1 MRSKIVAAAILL
13 CSFVLCMTSN
23 IYAVDTTSVLIGDTT
38 VTFDTGW
45 YVLDDGRD
53 KEACEVDRFA
63 DVRMNE
69 ESIDTYNGIYILNRN
84 FMFEPISISTESAD
98 EYASIVNEFAKALPE
113 VNVYNMI
120 VPDAYELFAPTD
132 YSTNQLKSMEYVYK
146 HIDDSVTPVR
156 IVNALADH
164 RSEKLYFYM
173 DHHWTQRGAYY
184 AWERF
189 MQIKEENV
197 PQLSEFSKNDTWFT
211 GSLAQSIAEDERDY
225 YIDSDTELLERFMP
239 VYDTVGAAYRDMY
252 MQDKIYDIETV
263 NTGFSNYVSFI
274 TGDNPLSV
282 VVSGVDN
289 GKSIAIIKES
299 VGNAL
304 ATWAVNNY
312 EYVYVID
319 IRGFEPENFSI
330 RDFYDFAHF
339 DDLLIES
346 YPVTIESADLRN
358 SIKGLL

>member
-1 MRSKIVAAAILL
+1 MKSKILAAAILS
-13 CSFVLCMTSN
+13 CSIVTCMTTN
-23 IYAVDTTSVLIGDTT
+23 IYAADTTSVLIGNTT

-69 ESIDTYNGIYILNRN
+69 ESVDTYNGIYILNRN
-84 FMFEPISISTESAD
+84 FMFEPVSISMESAN
-98 EYASIVNEFAKALPE
+98 EYAEIVNEFAKAVPKS
-113 VNVYNMI
+113 NVYNMI

-132 YSTNQLKSMEYVYK
+132 YSTNQIESIECIYK
-146 HIDDSVTPVR
+146 HLDESVTPVR
-156 IVNALADH
+156 IVNALANH
-164 RSEKLYFYM
+164 RSEKLYFYT

-189 MQIKEENV
+189 MQIKGENV
-197 PQLSEFSKNDTWFT
+197 PALSEFAKNDTWFT
-211 GSLAQSIAEDERDY
+211 GSMAAGIAEEERDY

-239 VYDTVGAAYRDMY
+239 IYDTIGAAYRDMH
-252 MQDKIYDIETV
+252 MQDKIYDIKTV
-263 NTGFSNYVSFI
+263 NTGFDNYVSFI

-282 VVSGVDN
+282 IESSVNN

-312 EYVYVID
+312 EYVYIID
-319 IRGFEPENFSI
+319 IRGFEPDNFSI
-330 RDFYDFAHF
+330 GEFYELTHF

-346 YPVTIESADLRN
+346 YPVTVESTDLRN
-358 SIKGLL
+358 SLEGLL